1 MRVLLSSKSTQI
13 TDRQREYAEKKLGKL
28 ARFFNSARNAN
39 LTHSVQRN
47 LHTVEV
53 MVDLDGVL
61 LRAEERSPD
70 FFASL
75 DVAAD
80 KLENQVRRLKERIKH
95 HKGRAGAP
103 AVAAALAEI
112 APPDGAAPPEEA
124 ESRPSVVR
132 RKRFAIK
139 PMTVEEAGLQ
149 MDLLQHDFHAFID
162 DETGQVH
169 VLYRRQDGN
178 YGLLELES

>member
-13 TDRQREYAEKKLGKL
+13 SDRQRDYAEKKLTKL
-28 ARFFNSARNAN
+28 SRYFNGARNAN

-61 LRAEERSPD
+61 VRAEERSPD
-70 FFASL
+70 FFVSV
-75 DVAAD
+75 DVATD
-80 KLENQVRRLKERIKH
+80 RLEKQVRRLKERIKH
-95 HKGRAGAP
+95 HKGRADAP
-103 AVAAALAEI
+103 AVASALAELE
-112 APPDGAAPPEEA
+112 PLEPGEAAEEGDK
-124 ESRPSVVR
+124 RPGVVR
-132 RKRFAIK
+132 HKRFAIK

-149 MDLLQHDFHAFID
+149 MDLLQHDFHAFLNY
-162 DETGQVH
+162 ETGQFN

-178 YGLLELES
+178 YGLLELET

>member
-28 ARFFNSARNAN
+28 ARYFNSARNAN

-53 MVDLDGVL
+53 MVDLDGILV
-61 LRAEERSPD
+61 RAEERSPD

-80 KLENQVRRLKERIKH
+80 KLEKQVRRLKERIKH
-95 HKGRAGAP
+95 HKGRADAP

-112 APPDGAAPPEEA
+112 APADEEIAPEEA
-124 ESRPSVVR
+124 NGRPSVVR

-149 MDLLQHDFHAFID
+149 MDLLQHDFHAFLD
-162 DETGQVH
+162 YESGQVH